1 MDAKESGEEGEG
13 EAEKKAAKPLP
24 AKVERALAKAR
35 DAAKADL
42 QRKSGR
48 WLAAIPLGI
57 GALLLALMMPR
68 AARPDGIPVPIVDH
82 RVTHAV
88 AKAEES
94 LADEAEAERL
104 PGDILAV
111 GTAIRDLNTAEV
123 ADDAQA
129 TSSAR
134 IRVEALVVDA
144 GRHPG
149 GDRGLIK
156 LRALQT
162 RYFLAAAS
170 AWERGEEPK
179 DFIASG
185 GGFVRRAEQVGWVV
199 GRRVLLDETQRRVV
213 FKTVWNA
220 MAHLDRPPFGHTLD
234 EERALYAFYIQHPRP
249 PENAR
254 LHIEEQLSK
263 GTTLETCARAR
274 AEQRRQEEIW
284 RADKIKRLG
293 AIDRSYPTDYAL
305 GIVYFRGGRVD
316 LAVESFN
323 TFLEAH
329 PDGPYAI
336 RARNHVKAALAG
348 VEP

>member
-1 MDAKESGEEGEG
+1 MDAKETGDDGEG
-13 EAEKKAAKPLP
+13 KAEKKAEKPLP

-35 DAAKADL
+35 EAAKADL

-68 AARPDGIPVPIVDH
+68 STRPDGVPVPIVDH
-82 RVTHAV
+82 RVTDAI
-88 AKAEES
+88 AKAEEK
-94 LADEAEAERL
+94 LADAAEAERL
-104 PGDILAV
+104 PGDVLTA
-111 GTAIRDLNTAEV
+111 GSAIRELNTAESG
-123 ADDAQA
+123 DDAQA
-129 TSSAR
+129 ASAAR
-134 IRVEALVVDA
+134 TQVEALVADA
-144 GRHPG
+144 VRHPG
-149 GDRGLIK
+149 GDQNLLK

-162 RYFLAAAS
+162 RYFLNAVS

-179 DFIASG
+179 EFLATG
-185 GGFVRRAEQVGWVV
+185 GGFVRRAEQVGWAI

-220 MAHLDRPPFGHTLD
+220 MTHLDRPPFGLTLD
-234 EERALYAFYIQHPRP
+234 EERALYAFYIQHPRT

-254 LHIEEQLSK
+254 LHVQDQLSRA
-263 GTTLETCARAR
+263 TTPETCARAR
-274 AEQRRQEEIW
+274 AELRRQEESW

-316 LAVESFN
+316 LAVDSFN
-323 TFLEAH
+323 SYLEAN
-329 PDGPYAI
+329 PDGPYTL
-336 RARNHVKAALAG
+336 RARNHLKAAVAG